1 VAEVCVSLWGVAGA
15 RGRVLSP
22 PPAREMSDVCGNC
35 FGVSLV
41 AKFRVLLERP
51 MGDRWTFLSRVLSR
65 DSRRLSREI
74 QIHGFRIANK
84 TLDCGADALW
94 SSFSHESRVILNY
107 SLHAL

>member
-22 PPAREMSDVCGNC
+22 PPRASTSDVCGNC

-74 QIHGFRIANK
+74 QIPALIAK
-84 TLDCGADALW
+84 IRPL
-94 SSFSHESRVILNY
+94 
-107 SLHAL
+107 